1 MSLRLKENPREW
13 QKFTG
18 SVAVVISVVAWLL
31 NRKGGLPVPVWT
43 VWLGAGAM
51 VLASLVVPRGFR
63 GFYRAGMS
71 VGFFIGQAVGK
82 VLLVMFFLALVT
94 PLGWVLR
101 LMGKD
106 LLALKRPRN
115 ASTYWI
121 KPRQTSD
128 LDRQF

>member
-13 QKFTG
+13 QKFTA
-18 SVAVVISVVAWLL
+18 SVAVMISIVAWLL

-43 VWLGAGAM
+43 IWLGAG
-51 VLASLVVPRGFR
+51 SLVLTSLVMPRGFR
-63 GFYRAGMS
+63 GFYRVGMS

-82 VLLVMFFLALVT
+82 VLLVLFFLALVI
-94 PLGWVLR
+94 PLGLVLR

-115 ASTYWI
+115 ASTYWT
-121 KPRQTSD
+121 KPRQISD
-128 LDRQF
+128 FDRQF